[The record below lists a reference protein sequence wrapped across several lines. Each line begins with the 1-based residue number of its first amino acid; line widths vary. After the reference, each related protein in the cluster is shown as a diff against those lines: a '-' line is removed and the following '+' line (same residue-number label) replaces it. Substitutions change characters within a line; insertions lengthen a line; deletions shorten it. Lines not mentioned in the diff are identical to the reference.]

1 MNFKDY
7 LRLLLARENLDRI
20 QAEEFLGYIMDDQ
33 DLAEE
38 QIAKALTALTEKGVD
53 AEEVCGFVD
62 AMRRRMTK
70 LPYTGNA
77 IDTCG
82 TGGDKSG
89 TFNISTA
96 AAILL
101 ASGGVDVA
109 KHGNRAATSRCG
121 SADVL
126 EALSIPADLPAES
139 AAEYLQ
145 EHGFVFLFA
154 PLYHPALKKL
164 IGVRKSL
171 GFPTVFNLLGPL
183 LNPAGVK
190 RQVIG
195 TFSLKNAQLLAQVMS
210 EIGDYE
216 HAIVLTSDDGLDEA
230 SLSAPVNIF
239 EIKGEEVKKSKINAA
254 DFGLEPAKVS
264 ELQGGD
270 ADDNAQIITEA
281 LRPSKELSAH
291 QRVIVLN
298 AGLGFYVSGRAQSI
312 EEGVGQAVNT
322 LKSGKAEAKLQELTG
337 DKA

>member
-1 MNFKDY
+1 VNFKDY
-7 LRLLLARENLDRI
+7 LRLLLAQEELDRN
-20 QAEEFLGYIMDDQ
+20 QTEEFLSFIMDDP
-33 DLAEE
+33 DLPETD
-38 QIAKALTALTEKGVD
+38 IAKALTALTEKGVN
-53 AEEVCGFVD
+53 AEEVCGFVE
-62 AMRRRMTK
+62 AMRKRMTR
-70 LPYTGNA
+70 LPYSGEA

-101 ASGGVDVA
+101 ASGGVNVA
-109 KHGNRAATSRCG
+109 KHGNRAATSKCG

-126 EALSIPADLPAES
+126 EALEVPVDLPPEQ
-139 AAEYLQ
+139 AAEYLT

-154 PLYHPALKKL
+154 PLYHPALKRL

-190 RQVIG
+190 RQVVG
-195 TFSLKNAQLLAQVMS
+195 TFSSENAELIAKVMA

-230 SLSAPVNIF
+230 SLSEPTNLF
-239 EIKGEEVKKSKINAA
+239 EIKGAEIEKKRISPGDYDLA
-254 DFGLEPAKVS
+254 PAETD

-270 ADDNAQIITEA
+270 AEDSARIVREA
-281 LRPSKELSAH
+281 LEPSNSLGAH
-291 QRVIVLN
+291 QRIIVLN
-298 AGLGFYVSGRAQSI
+298 AGLGFYVSGHAGTVRHGIERA
-312 EEGVGQAVNT
+312 EEV
-322 LKSGKAEAKLQELTG
+322 LKSGKAAGKLKEL
-337 DKA
+337 AA